1 MAGKLQQATHELG
14 DACIQLVK
22 DGAVIQGAPD
32 DKTARRDLNRQTKVV
47 SEKVSL
53 LLKNITMQL
62 LPCILY
68 RLLMFCQ
75 PFKKELLVLKL
86 VLKLLAPYKD

>member
-1 MAGKLQQATHELG
+1 MAGKLQQTTHELG

-22 DGAVIQGAPD
+22 DGAVLQGAPD

-53 LLKNITMQL
+53 L
-62 LPCILY
+62 P
-68 RLLMFCQ
+68 
-75 PFKKELLVLKL
+75 
-86 VLKLLAPYKD
+86 

>member
-62 LPCILY
+62 LHVSCIG
-68 RLLMFCQ
+68 C
-75 PFKKELLVLKL
+75 
-86 VLKLLAPYKD
+86 